1 MTTLY
6 EMTSQMIGLK
16 AMLDDPEVDFD
27 LTDTLDGLEG
37 DIQDKAENLLAVVS
51 NFGSDINQIDAEIKR
66 LQARKK
72 TLSGHQDRLREYLR
86 CNMEAGGISKIT
98 CPLFSITLTK
108 PRPVVQIDDADK
120 IPDEYIK
127 VTRTP
132 VKAEIL
138 RELKAGKEIPGTSLG
153 ESKPGLM
160 IR

>member
-1 MTTLY
+1 
-6 EMTSQMIGLK
+6 MTSQMIGLK
-16 AMLDDPEVDFD
+16 AMLDDPDVDFD

-51 NFGSDINQIDAEIKR
+51 NFGSDINQIDTEIKR

-86 CNMEAGGISKIT
+86 YNMEAGGISKIT

-120 IPDEYIK
+120 IPDDYIK

-132 VKAEIL
+132 VKTDIL
-138 RELKAGKEIPGTSLG
+138 RELKAGKEIPGASLG

>member
-16 AMLDDPEVDFD
+16 AMLDDPEIDFD

-51 NFGSDINQIDAEIKR
+51 NIGSDVDQIDSEIKR

-72 TLSGHQDRLREYLR
+72 TLTNSQDRLREYLR
-86 CNMEAGGISKIT
+86 FNMDAAGIQKIT

-108 PRPVVQIDDADK
+108 PRPVVQIDDETK
-120 IPDEYIK
+120 IPDDYIK

-132 VKAEIL
+132 VKADIL
-138 RELKAGKEIPGTSLG
+138 RELKAGKEIPGASLG